1 MTIFFRQLPSLVS
14 GADCS
19 EISGIWTDSSPKSR
33 TSTGPWL
40 LGNRGVVLSG
50 AAKLEVEDRTV
61 HLGPGDSIHIP
72 AHTPHRV
79 LWTTAEEPTVWLA
92 VFYGRG

>member
-1 MTIFFRQLPSLVS
+1 M
-14 GADCS
+14 
-19 EISGIWTDSSPKSR
+19 
-33 TSTGPWL
+33 
-40 LGNRGVVLSG
+40 VVLKG
-50 AAKLEVEDRTV
+50 DAKLEFEDRTV

-72 AHTPHRV
+72 AHTPHRL